1 MKSFRGIEDKYDYYF
16 SEMACDPAQHA
27 DLGAILL
34 HEGRSFEGLFS
45 QITGDHVRPN
55 HAA

>member
-1 MKSFRGIEDKYDYYF
+1 MKSFHGIEDKYDYCF

>member
-1 MKSFRGIEDKYDYYF
+1 MHLVENLNYEII